1 MKRLLDIRFC
11 WYCIGMFCEELGGCD
26 NSNSALSGSGNS
38 FAIFCGLLL
47 ARPFLFWVAFVFFF
61 PQFLSRLTF
70 AEFISACSI
79 VYFGSSFEISVL
91 NTFNLLAIATVWQ
104 HTLIDLYQTPD
115 LLRHVTTCPFTR
127 VSYSTGTGI
136 LMFSCY
142 GNSIYWSHLDQQLFC
157 LLCWVVL
164 TPLCVFPQLWFQE
177 QN

>member
-38 FAIFCGLLL
+38 FAIFCGLSL

-70 AEFISACSI
+70 VEFISACSI

-127 VSYSTGTGI
+127 VSYSTGIDI
-136 LMFSCY
+136 LMIF
-142 GNSIYWSHLDQQLFC
+142 
-157 LLCWVVL
+157 LLW
-164 TPLCVFPQLWFQE
+164 Q
-177 QN
+177 